1 MKTWQFITI
10 IVLVLWSLW
19 LSTFSYLTLSNRI
32 EELNSKT
39 SVSKNNDNK
48 YHIDEKEFK
57 RLMYTIEEDSHFCRL
72 WIQAHRDEFE
82 SWTTDYTKLFL
93 NTFKL

>member
-48 YHIDEKEFK
+48 YPIDEKEFK
-57 RLMYTIEEDSHFCRL
+57 RLMYTIEEDAHFCRL
-72 WIQAHRDEFE
+72 WIIDHRDEFE